1 MQKGTALVG
10 FFLSF
15 ALGILVHFGITRMGG
30 VSVSADK
37 KEVASKGASD
47 HSASPIP
54 VTDKD
59 PQWGKAD
66 ALVTIVEI
74 SDFQCPFCTRVGP
87 TMKQIK
93 EKYGPDKVRIVWKH
107 NPLPFHKEARP
118 AHEASDAVFALGGST
133 AFWKF
138 HDLAFEN
145 QKALTPENFATWA
158 QQSGVDPAKFKAA
171 FDSKKSAAKVDQDLA
186 ANKKI
191 GATGTPAFRI
201 NGVTLSGAQPFDRFQ
216 AVIDTEL
223 KKAEDELKKGTARN
237 QVSLKMTQQNFKDQ
251 PAAAKDAPEKK
262 AEEDTTNW
270 RVEVSATD
278 PVRGPADALVTIV
291 QWSDFQCPFCT
302 RVEPTIN
309 ELVKKYG
316 NDLRI
321 VWKDNPLPFHKE
333 AKPAAT
339 VARLAYEKG
348 GNAAF
353 WKAHAA
359 LFENQKTLGAE
370 TYDKLIAELGL
381 GASAKDAI
389 ASNKYE
395 KLFAASSEAAAGL
408 NARGT
413 PAFFI
418 NGRRLSGAQPVD
430 KFSAVIDQQMAVAKA
445 LVAKGVP
452 RAKVYDEL
460 MKTGKTAG
468 AVEKKEVPAP
478 GKDNPVKGAKVAKVV
493 INEFSDFE
501 CPFCSRVNPTMK
513 QIMEEYGDKVQI
525 VWRNMPLPM
534 HQNARLAAEAAQE
547 AFTQQG
553 SDGFWKFHDT
563 LFANQKA
570 LARPE
575 LEKYAEAQGLNMA
588 KFKKALDEHTHA
600 KQVDADV
607 AIAGAAGISGT
618 PAFTINGA
626 FVSGAQPFEQFD
638 KLIKQALA
646 GK

>member
-37 KEVASKGASD
+37 VVASKGASD

-54 VTDKD
+54 ITDKD
-59 PQWGKAD
+59 PQWGKSD

-74 SDFQCPFCTRVGP
+74 SDFQCPFCSRVGP
-87 TMKQIK
+87 TLAQIK

-118 AHEASDAVFALGGST
+118 AHEASQTVFALGGSD

-138 HDLAFEN
+138 HDLAFAN
-145 QKALTPENFATWA
+145 QKALTPENFTAWA
-158 QQSGVDPAKFKAA
+158 KQSGVDVAKFQAA
-171 FDSKKSAAKVDQDLA
+171 FDAKKDAAKVDQDLA
-186 ANKKI
+186 ANRKI
-191 GATGTPAFRI
+191 GATGTPAFRV

-216 AVIDTEL
+216 AIIDTEL
-223 KKAEDELKKGTARN
+223 KKAEEELKKGTPRN
-237 QVSLKMTQQNFKDQ
+237 QVSLKMTQANFKDQ
-251 PAAAKDAPEKK
+251 PAAKDSPEKK
-262 AEEDTTNW
+262 QEEDKTVW
-270 RVEVSATD
+270 RVPVSAED

-302 RVEPTIN
+302 RVEPTLT
-309 ELVKKYG
+309 ELEKKYG
-316 NDLRI
+316 NDLRVI
-321 VWKDNPLPFHKE
+321 WKDNALPFHKE
-333 AKPAAT
+333 AKPAANL
-339 VARLAYEKG
+339 ARAAYEKG
-348 GNAAF
+348 GNDLF
-353 WKAHAA
+353 WKAHKA
-359 LFENQKTLGAE
+359 LFDNQKALGPE
-370 TYDKLIAELGL
+370 TYDKIIADLKLGS
-381 GASAKDAI
+381 AAKDAI
-389 ASNKYE
+389 ASGKYD
-395 KLFAASSEAAAGL
+395 KFIASSMELASSL

-418 NGRRLSGAQPVD
+418 NGRRLSGAQPAD
-430 KFSAVIDQQMAVAKA
+430 KFSAVIDEQLAVAKA

-460 MKTGKTAG
+460 MKTAKAAG
-468 AVEKKEVPAP
+468 EVEKKDVPAA
-478 GKDNPVKGAKVAKVV
+478 GKDNPVKGAKNAKVV

-513 QIMEEYGDKVQI
+513 KIMEEYGDKVQV

-534 HQNARLAAEAAQE
+534 HSNAKLAAEAAQE
-547 AFTQQG
+547 AFVQQG
-553 SDGFWKFHDT
+553 SEGFWKFHDT
-563 LFANQKA
+563 LFENQKA
-570 LARPE
+570 LQRAD
-575 LEKYAEAQGLNMA
+575 LEKYAAAQGLNMA

-600 KQVDADV
+600 KHVENDV
-607 AIAGAAGISGT
+607 ALAGKVGISGT
-618 PAFTINGA
+618 PAFTVNGA

-646 GK
+646 TAK